1 MDSETE
7 KATAADAER
16 DDQPQDAPNPGRID
30 GVLIGSSVF
39 GLVLGGLTLAGLHS
53 LYRTTWQGYLL
64 SAARADAWKGP
75 TLLIASAVVILV
87 IHVLLAR
94 LGARRI
100 ADWLLIG
107 YALPLVLAA
116 GLMVSQEVLLIL
128 RSRVPQELGVKT
140 SALMPLR
147 SDLA

>member
-1 MDSETE
+1 MDSE
-7 KATAADAER
+7 AAGDAER
-16 DDQPQDAPNPGRID
+16 DDQPQDPGGPGRID
-30 GVLIGSSVF
+30 AVLVVSSVF

-53 LYRTTWQGYLL
+53 LYRATWQGYVL
-64 SAARADAWKGP
+64 STARVDAWKGP

-87 IHVLLAR
+87 IHVVLDR
-94 LGARRI
+94 VGARRF

-116 GLMVSQEVLLIL
+116 GLVVSEEVLFML
-128 RSRVPQELGVKT
+128 RSRVPQELGIKT
-140 SALMPLR
+140 SALMPPR